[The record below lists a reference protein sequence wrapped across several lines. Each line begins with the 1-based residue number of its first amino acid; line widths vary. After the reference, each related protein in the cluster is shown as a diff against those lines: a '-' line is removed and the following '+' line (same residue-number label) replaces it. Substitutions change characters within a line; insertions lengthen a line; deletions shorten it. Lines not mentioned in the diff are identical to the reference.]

1 MKNGEEQMWKESL
14 EKIIQEEKE
23 YGDEINSGISE
34 EEVRLFIK
42 EVKDELNI
50 TLPEDYIK
58 ILGVVNGI
66 EFNGT
71 ILYGVDEHILKNEP
85 NQEVNGLIDC
95 NKVWY
100 ENEWQKQYIFLG
112 EGDISW
118 YVYDL
123 KSKKYC
129 ELDNPSG
136 EVSEEF
142 SDFEEMLDKML
153 ENSLM

>member
-1 MKNGEEQMWKESL
+1 MTVIKSGMKMNGKSS
-14 EKIIQEEKE
+14 I
-23 YGDEINSGISE
+23 
-34 EEVRLFIK
+34 F
-42 EVKDELNI
+42 
-50 TLPEDYIK
+50 
-58 ILGVVNGI
+58 
-66 EFNGT
+66 
-71 ILYGVDEHILKNEP
+71 
-85 NQEVNGLIDC
+85 
-95 NKVWY
+95 
-100 ENEWQKQYIFLG
+100 FLG

-142 SDFEEMLDKML
+142 SDFEAMLDKML